1 MAYAKPRQWKTQSR
15 PRPTYRPK
23 KVIYKK
29 RAPAKSTAIVA
40 KKALSLARYNNKL
53 AYGNYQTNLQ
63 IFRRPLK
70 ITADTPACFN
80 MTTPKQGESVF
91 QFLADPQAP
100 GVPLTFSSQTATQFQ
115 VPSLEQL
122 TGGPGT
128 GGNDTFNL
136 WKDANDDNL
145 NGKYKLLTTHLQFT
159 IKSVPTQ
166 SQTIRYRIDF
176 VRPRWNR
183 NIRTVPTG
191 TNVISH
197 NNQLPGVLGSFN
209 NILDY
214 SNKVNPMYWTQCHK
228 PVFFTVR
235 LGNLTQTAVG
245 ATSNPSNNVV
255 QKTIKI
261 THNEVINPI
270 DIGTALQD
278 QPFRAIS
285 QFKQMWC
292 IISSDA
298 LYSNSPSQVPDVYV
312 NRITSWRD
320 KVGHAA

>member
-1 MAYAKPRQWKTQSR
+1 M
-15 PRPTYRPK
+15 
-23 KVIYKK
+23 
-29 RAPAKSTAIVA
+29 
-40 KKALSLARYNNKL
+40 
-53 AYGNYQTNLQ
+53 
-63 IFRRPLK
+63 K
-70 ITADTPACFN
+70 ITADTPGCFH
-80 MTTPKQGESVF
+80 MTTPRQGEACF
-91 QFLADPQAP
+91 QFLPDAQAP
-100 GVPLTFSSQTATQFQ
+100 GVPLTFSAQTITTFT
-115 VPSLEQL
+115 PPTLEQV

-159 IKSVPTQ
+159 VKSQSTQ
-166 SQTIRYRIDF
+166 TQTIRYRVDF

-183 NIRTVPTG
+183 NIRTVPAG
-191 TNVISH
+191 TNIVAH
-197 NNQLPGVLGSFN
+197 NNQLPGVLGTFN
-209 NILDY
+209 SILDY

-235 LGNLTQTAVG
+235 LGNPTQTN
-245 ATSNPSNNVV
+245 ATATQLTPSNQVV

-261 THNEVINPI
+261 NHNEVINPI
-270 DIGTALQD
+270 EIGTALAD

-298 LYSNSPSQVPDVYV
+298 LYANSPSEIPDVWV
-312 NRITSWRD
+312 NRIVSWRD